1 MKALLIYDSQYG
13 NTEKV
18 AQAIGEGM
26 RQAGGEEMRL
36 TVLNVK
42 DATAE
47 HFEGLE
53 LLVMGSP
60 TQKFNPT
67 GAITFFIKN
76 IPWGMLKGV
85 AVTGF
90 DTRLTPEE
98 INRTKV
104 LAFFVK
110 IFGYAGKSITGQLIS
125 KGGRL
130 ALPGEGFLVQGME
143 GPLVEGE
150 LERAKA
156 WGGEIVEE
164 FKKK

>member
-1 MKALLIYDSQYG
+1 MNALIIYDSQYG

-18 AQAIGEGM
+18 ARAIAEGM
-26 RQAGGEEMRL
+26 QQAGGEQMTL
-36 TVLNVK
+36 TVLRVHGV
-42 DATAE
+42 TPE
-47 HFEGLE
+47 HFKGLG

-67 GAITFFIKN
+67 GSITFFLRN
-76 IPWGMLKGV
+76 IPWGELKGV

-110 IFGYAGKSITGQLIS
+110 FFGYAGKTIALQLVS
-125 KGGRL
+125 KGGKL
-130 ALPGEGFLVQGME
+130 VLPAEGFLVQGME
-143 GPLVEGE
+143 GPLVDGE
-150 LERAKA
+150 LERAKT
-156 WGGEIVEE
+156 WGKEIVAEM
-164 FKKK
+164 KKM